1 MFVAQG
7 TAQYEIWTGKRAPEA
22 VMRKAVL
29 LRCKPRKGPFLADCE
44 MTYGQ

>member
-29 LRCKPRKGPFLADCE
+29 AALQAEERAGSCGTAK
-44 MTYGQ
+44 

>member
-1 MFVAQG
+1 VAQG

-29 LRCKPRKGPFLADCE
+29 AASQAEEKASTRVSFGASAK
-44 MTYGQ
+44 